1 VRRSFSRPPAPRT
14 PLRYLAAALA
24 VEAAF
29 VVALLLFRTDYD
41 GRAAERSYAYLLDI
55 PPAPRSES
63 AEPAGGGRNR
73 EPPRL
78 VVPRSVSP
86 AIAPPAVASGRD
98 PNELRPFGADSLPLG
113 GGGRP
118 GRRSLATLGPRFGDG
133 RLWVRPDLSYEFLE
147 GSRRLNLDS
156 VVRLRLL
163 AMADSIERHPTPD
176 PNRPTR
182 WIFERNGRTY
192 GMDENGNIHLGGIT
206 IPGALLALIPMPQGN
221 IDQARAN
228 QRLAAMRADIMRA
241 AARAQAEDDFRR
253 AVQQIRERTQRER
266 RERQRERQPD
276 ERPIP

>member
-1 VRRSFSRPPAPRT
+1 MRRSFTLPRAPRT
-14 PLRYLAAALA
+14 PLRHLAAAL
-24 VEAAF
+24 VIETAF
-29 VVALLLFRTDYD
+29 VVALALFRTDYD
-41 GRAAERSYAYLLDI
+41 GQAPPTSYAYLLDI
-55 PPAPRSES
+55 PPAPRSEA
-63 AEPAGGGRNR
+63 AEPAGGAQNR

-78 VVPRSVSP
+78 VVPRSVAP

-98 PNELRPFGADSLPLG
+98 PDALRPFGTDSLRLG
-113 GGGRP
+113 GGGLP
-118 GRRSLATLGPRFGDG
+118 GRRSLATLGPQFGDG
-133 RLWVRPDLSYEFLE
+133 RLWVRPDLAYEFTD
-147 GSRRLNLDS
+147 GSRQLNLDS

-176 PNRPTR
+176 ANRPTR

-266 RERQRERQPD
+266 RERQRERLPD